1 MDIST
6 LFSISRK
13 SSLPLH
19 RQLLNEIRRAILSA
33 ELKPHDQ
40 LPGELELVDQLG
52 ISRATIR
59 RAWEA
64 AIEEGLLYR
73 VAGKGTYVSEVQPSQ
88 PARKIVGFLVPGF
101 HSTFDSQLLAGA
113 ESVLRGQGYR
123 VLFSC
128 TERDIEEENRQAKEM
143 CADNVAGML
152 LWPAIGHPQNERFVA
167 SAQCKV
173 PIVLLDRP
181 LPGLA
186 LPCVTS
192 HNYMGGVMATQHLL
206 ELGHQDIAFLASP
219 LLDLWPIAER
229 FRGYQEVMSAA
240 GLEPL
245 PPLLIGLREEIKV
258 DAVRNSVTRAYA
270 AEIKELA
277 AILSRPNHPTA
288 IFAMNDLL
296 ALLTI
301 IAANQI
307 GLRIPAELSVVGF
320 DNLSLVEHF
329 TPSLTTIA
337 QDPFKIGA
345 EAARRLLTIAAGA
358 PAEDMWILLPTRL
371 MVRASTAPPP
381 GRR

>member
-1 MDIST
+1 M
-6 LFSISRK
+6 
-13 SSLPLH
+13 
-19 RQLLNEIRRAILSA
+19 RRAILNG

-40 LPGELELVDQLG
+40 LPGELELVTQLG

-73 VAGKGTYVSEVQPSQ
+73 VAGKGTYVSEAQPSQ
-88 PARKIVGFLVPGF
+88 PIRKIVGFLVPGF

-123 VLFSC
+123 VLFGC

-143 CADNVAGML
+143 CADNVAGLL
-152 LWPAIGHPQNERFVA
+152 LWPAIGHPQSERFVA
-167 SAQCKV
+167 SSQCKA

-181 LPGLA
+181 LPGLS

-229 FRGYQEVMSAA
+229 FRAYQEVMNAA

-245 PPLLIGLREEIKV
+245 PPLLIGLREEIRWMRC
-258 DAVRNSVTRAYA
+258 AIPFTGLCGRNRRTGGHPQPPRPPDSHFRDERPAGSAHLDRRQPDCIADSGGT
-270 AEIKELA
+270 
-277 AILSRPNHPTA
+277 LSRGVRQP
-288 IFAMNDLL
+288 
-296 ALLTI
+296 
-301 IAANQI
+301 
-307 GLRIPAELSVVGF
+307 
-320 DNLSLVEHF
+320 SLVEHF

-345 EAARRLLTIAAGA
+345 EAARRLLAIVAGA
-358 PAEDMWILLPTRL
+358 PAEDTWILLPTRL
-371 MVRASTAPPP
+371 MVRASTAPPA